1 MILEVLYSSIIIV
14 ILGLS
19 LIFVLQLILNI
30 FLNIVTKL
38 VTKLFGYKIAWLLLN
53 VVPFVGTVHHEL
65 CHAILVVL
73 SGAKLLHVQ
82 LFKISKYNLGKV
94 TYATR
99 GNKLIQS
106 LQNTLVSIA
115 PTLFG
120 AIHGTLILRFTYN
133 SQNEAWI
140 KGLLIYLGISILL
153 HSRMSKQDI
162 KIAKKGLLLSI
173 LVLTLIVF
181 IIRLALGEINI

>member
-1 MILEVLYSSIIIV
+1 MILGELYSSIIIV
-14 ILGLS
+14 ILGLA

-30 FLNIVTKL
+30 FLNIVNKL
-38 VTKLFGYKIAWLLLN
+38 ATKLFGSKIAWLILN
-53 VVPFVGTVHHEL
+53 VVPFVGTIHHEL
-65 CHAILVVL
+65 CHALLVLL
-73 SGAKLLHVQ
+73 SGAKLLHVE
-82 LFKISKYNLGKV
+82 LFKISKCRLGKV

-106 LQNTLVSIA
+106 LQNTLVCIA

-120 AIHGTLILRFTYN
+120 AIHSTLILRLAYN
-133 SQNEAWI
+133 SQGEAWI
-140 KGLLIYLGISILL
+140 KGLMVYLGISILL

-162 KIAKKGLLLSI
+162 KTAKRGLLLSI

-181 IIRLALGEINI
+181 IIRLVLGEINI

>member
-1 MILEVLYSSIIIV
+1 MILKLFCSSIIIV
-14 ILGLS
+14 ILGLA

-30 FLNIVTKL
+30 FLDTITKL
-38 VTKLFGYKIAWLLLN
+38 ATKLFGSKIAWLILN

-82 LFKISKYNLGKV
+82 LFKISRYSLGKV
-94 TYATR
+94 TYVTR

-120 AIHGTLILRFTYN
+120 AIHGTLILRFAYN
-133 SQNEAWI
+133 NQGETWI
-140 KGLLIYLGISILL
+140 KVLLAYLGISILL

-162 KIAKKGLLLSI
+162 KTAKRGLLLSI
-173 LVLTLIVF
+173 LILTLIVF

>member
-1 MILEVLYSSIIIV
+1 MILGELYNSIIIV
-14 ILGLS
+14 ILGLA

-30 FLNIVTKL
+30 IVNTIVKIAAQLLGNKL
-38 VTKLFGYKIAWLLLN
+38 VWLLLN
-53 VVPFVGTVHHEL
+53 VVPFVGTIHHEL
-65 CHAILVVL
+65 CHALLVLL
-73 SGAKLLHVQ
+73 SGAKLLHVE
-82 LFKISKYNLGKV
+82 LFKISKCRLGKV
-94 TYATR
+94 IYTTR

-120 AIHGTLILRFTYN
+120 SIHGTLILRFAYN

-162 KIAKKGLLLSI
+162 KTAKRGLLLSI
-173 LVLTLIVF
+173 IVLTLIVF
-181 IIRLALGEINI
+181 IIRLALWEINI